1 MVGRLLVIFLSLA
14 ALAGCSCDKK
24 DKNDGAPPVAA
35 LPQAVGQTASEAPV
49 ALPETTEVAEAFVTP
64 SAAGGGLVL
73 LDGAALI
80 ETYRRVFGNT
90 PRRTEWGGYFGR
102 NPQAFFTPEQL
113 YALGTHNIV
122 DLTRPRRMR
131 VLRQPDVEYF
141 RAMRDFLGEACGKLA
156 SAEVG
161 GGSSEPVLIRSS
173 LPEIS
178 AINDFMVLMFGYEP
192 SEGRHHAGAAEYHKI
207 MSGMLSMSYD
217 GTPYWSAWEQVEA
230 YTLLCIAVGSDPRV
244 YSR

>member
-1 MVGRLLVIFLSLA
+1 MGRLLVIFLSLA

-24 DKNDGAPPVAA
+24 DKNDGAPPDAA
-35 LPQAVGQTASEAPV
+35 LPQGIGQAASEAP
-49 ALPETTEVAEAFVTP
+49 AGPPETTEVAEIFVTP
-64 SAAGGGLVL
+64 TAAGGGLVL
-73 LDGAALI
+73 LDGAALT

-102 NPQAFFTPEQL
+102 NPQAFFTPDQL

-131 VLRQPDVEYF
+131 ALRQPDVEYF

-156 SAEVG
+156 WAEVD
-161 GGSSEPVLIRSS
+161 GGSSDPVLIRGS
-173 LPEIS
+173 LPEAS
-178 AINDFMVLMFGYEP
+178 AINEFMTLMFGYEP
-192 SEGRHHAGAAEYHKI
+192 SESRYHAGAAEYHKI
-207 MSGMLSMSYD
+207 MSSLLSINYD
-217 GTPYWSAWEQVEA
+217 GTPYWSSGEQVDA